1 MKISL
6 SDIKKYFPTLK
17 QEINGHPLT
26 YLDNAATTFKPLPV
40 IEKMRE
46 FNELKVANIH
56 RGIHYLSEI
65 CTSEYE
71 KTRDLVQNFI
81 NAKSRKEVI
90 FTKGTTESINLVALS
105 YGNAF
110 IKQGDE
116 ILISELE
123 HHSNIVPWQML
134 CERTGATL
142 KVLPINARGE
152 WEMQK
157 LPELLSQKTKLV
169 CVNYISNSLGTINP
183 IKDIISAAK
192 AVGAKVL
199 IDGAQAIAHK
209 KVDVQE
215 LGCDFFAF
223 SMHKLYGPTGVG
235 ILWGREEILNS
246 MPPVFGGGD
255 MIDQVSFEKTTYND
269 LPYKFEAGTPNI
281 TNIIAS
287 GAAVEF
293 MQKLDWHE
301 ILEHESSLL
310 KYATEQLSSIKQLKL
325 IGTAQNKS
333 NVASFVIDQVHAQD
347 IATFISHYGVAIRTG
362 HHCTQ
367 PVMKKMG
374 VAATAR
380 ASMTI
385 YNDKQDIDR
394 LVKTLNKLIELYF

>member
-6 SDIKKYFPTLK
+6 KDIKNYFPTLK

-46 FNELKVANIH
+46 YNEIKVANIH

-71 KTRDLVQNFI
+71 KTRDLIQTFI
-81 NAKSRKEVI
+81 NAKSRKEII

-105 YGNAF
+105 YGNHF
-110 IKQGDE
+110 IQQGDE

-134 CERTGATL
+134 CERTGAVL
-142 KVLPINARGE
+142 KVLPINQRGE

-157 LPELLSQKTKLV
+157 LPELLTNKTKLV
-169 CVNYISNSLGTINP
+169 SVNYISNSLGTINP
-183 IKDIISAAK
+183 VKDIIAQAR

-199 IDGAQAIAHK
+199 IDGAQAIAHRK
-209 KVDVQE
+209 IDIQE
-215 LGCDFFAF
+215 LDCDFFAF

-235 ILWGREEILNS
+235 VLWGREELLNQ

-281 TNIIAS
+281 TNVIAS
-287 GAAVEF
+287 GAAIEF
-293 MQKLDWHE
+293 MQKLDWSE

-325 IGTAQNKS
+325 IGTAEHKS

-347 IATFISHYGVAIRTG
+347 IATFISHYGIAIRTG

-385 YNDKQDIDR
+385 YNDRQDIDR
-394 LVKTLNKLIELYF
+394 LTQTLNKLIELYF